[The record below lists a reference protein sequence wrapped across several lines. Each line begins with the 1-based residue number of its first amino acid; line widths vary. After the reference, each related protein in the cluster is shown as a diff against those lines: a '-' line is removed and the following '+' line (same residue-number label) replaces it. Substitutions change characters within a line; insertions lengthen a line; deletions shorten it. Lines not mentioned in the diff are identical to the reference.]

1 MSSSSAG
8 RTSRVALPGS
18 MGRLNPLKKFEAN
31 AMRKRTEFNLVE
43 LEKLAAMQATDEE
56 IAAWFDVSQKTVQRR
71 KKSSAEFR
79 ETLQKGRA
87 KGRISVRRNLFEL
100 SNHNVAASIFLAKN
114 LLGYKNVVECIR
126 EDGTPIGIERVNI
139 KRLTDE
145 ELAEYERLLK
155 KATDP
160 QSDEG

>member
-1 MSSSSAG
+1 
-8 RTSRVALPGS
+8 
-18 MGRLNPLKKFEAN
+18 
-31 AMRKRTEFNLVE
+31 MRKRIEFNPVE

-79 ETLQKGRA
+79 EILQKGRA
-87 KGRISVRRNLFEL
+87 KGRISVRRNLFEH

-126 EDGTPIGIERVNI
+126 EDGTPSRIERVNI
-139 KRLTDE
+139 KRFTDE

-155 KATDP
+155 KATDT

>member
-1 MSSSSAG
+1 
-8 RTSRVALPGS
+8 
-18 MGRLNPLKKFEAN
+18 
-31 AMRKRTEFNLVE
+31 MRKRTEFNLVE

-56 IAAWFDVSQKTVQRR
+56 IAAWFDVSQKTVQRM
-71 KKSSAEFR
+71 KKSNAEFR
-79 ETLQKGRA
+79 EILQKGRA

-100 SNHNVAASIFLAKN
+100 SKHNVAASIFLAKN
-114 LLGYKNVVECIR
+114 LLGYKNFVEYT
-126 EDGTPIGIERVNI
+126 EDGTPIRIERVNI
-139 KRLTDE
+139 KRFTDE